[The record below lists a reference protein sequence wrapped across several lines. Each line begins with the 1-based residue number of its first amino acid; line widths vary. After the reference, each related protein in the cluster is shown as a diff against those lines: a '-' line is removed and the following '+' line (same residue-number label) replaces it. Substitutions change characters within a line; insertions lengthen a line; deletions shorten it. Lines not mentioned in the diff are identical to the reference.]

1 MTHALHF
8 PLATLNCYA
17 KIATTRNINGKKIH
31 AIHLRR
37 MVLCFRRGK
46 YPPRGC
52 DFQRTEKEP
61 REIPKKNAEGRTHI
75 EGG

>member
-46 YPPRGC
+46 YPPGGVI
-52 DFQRTEKEP
+52 FKG
-61 REIPKKNAEGRTHI
+61 PKKNRGRYLKKTLRVART
-75 EGG
+75 